1 MPNRCA
7 ADWRSSVSILRKLPL
22 KRARRSGELASSLRI
37 NSSAALMV
45 RAPKRLMRIVSDI
58 SVTPDF
64 SGLPPTLYHGLVH
77 LTNNAAAVLTLVAGL
92 GLVVSLIGLVLA
104 SFTANRELGERAKGG
119 IAVSVF
125 SIALLYIGVAAANYA
140 SHLFS

>member
-1 MPNRCA
+1 MTR
-7 ADWRSSVSILRKLPL
+7 IL
-22 KRARRSGELASSLRI
+22 
-37 NSSAALMV
+37 
-45 RAPKRLMRIVSDI
+45 SDI

-64 SGLPPTLYHGLVH
+64 TGLPPNVYQGLVH

-92 GLVVSLIGLVLA
+92 GLAVSLIGLVLA

-125 SIALLYIGVAAANYA
+125 SVALLYIGVAAANYA
-140 SHLFS
+140 GHLFK

>member
-1 MPNRCA
+1 VTHLVN
-7 ADWRSSVSILRKLPL
+7 
-22 KRARRSGELASSLRI
+22 
-37 NSSAALMV
+37 
-45 RAPKRLMRIVSDI
+45 DI

-64 SGLPPTLYHGLVH
+64 SGLPPSLYHGLIH

-104 SFTANRELGERAKGG
+104 SFSANRELGERAKGG

-125 SIALLYIGVAAANYA
+125 SIALLYLGVAAANYA
-140 SHLFS
+140 GHLFS

>member
-1 MPNRCA
+1 MTH
-7 ADWRSSVSILRKLPL
+7 VLQ
-22 KRARRSGELASSLRI
+22 
-37 NSSAALMV
+37 
-45 RAPKRLMRIVSDI
+45 DI
-58 SVTPDF
+58 TVTPDF
-64 SGLPPTLYHGLVH
+64 SGLPPSLYHGLVQ

-140 SHLFS
+140 GRLFS